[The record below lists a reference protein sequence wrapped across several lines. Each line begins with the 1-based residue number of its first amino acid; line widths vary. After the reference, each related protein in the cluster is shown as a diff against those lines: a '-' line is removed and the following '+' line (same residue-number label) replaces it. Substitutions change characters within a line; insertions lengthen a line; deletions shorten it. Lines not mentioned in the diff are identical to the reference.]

1 MKKTLI
7 ALTAMLMLCGC
18 YKDGERLSPAKTN
31 SHFDVHF
38 LFEVDGVKVYRFEDG
53 GHYVYFTNAN
63 GRCEYEHYVS
73 TGKFTY
79 TEKMQTV
86 CSNTEQNER

>member
-7 ALTAMLMLCGC
+7 ALIALLMLCGC
-18 YKDGERLSPAKTN
+18 YKGGERIPPTKTN
-31 SHFDVHF
+31 AHFDVRF

-63 GRCEYEHYVS
+63 GRCEYDRYVS

-79 TEKMQTV
+79 SVKMQTL
-86 CSNTEQNER
+86 CNSKD

>member
-1 MKKTLI
+1 MKQTLI

-18 YKDGERLSPAKTN
+18 ATDGERLSPAKTKRN
-31 SHFDVHF
+31 FNVDF
-38 LFEVDGVKVYRFEDG
+38 LFEVDGVKVYRFEDSR

-79 TEKMQTV
+79 SVKMQTL
-86 CSNTEQNER
+86 CNSKD